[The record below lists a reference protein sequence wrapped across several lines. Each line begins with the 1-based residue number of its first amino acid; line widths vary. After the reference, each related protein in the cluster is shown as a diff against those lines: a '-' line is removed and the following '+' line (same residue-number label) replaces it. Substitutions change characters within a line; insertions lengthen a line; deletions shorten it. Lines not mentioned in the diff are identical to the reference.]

1 MKTRIALIVA
11 AFISCPGLSLAGEGH
26 SKGGSA
32 TEATTVKSS
41 KSNSSERSMKAED
54 PATKDAATNN
64 RSTADKAR
72 KNAAH
77 DTNKPAVQNMK

>member
-1 MKTRIALIVA
+1 MKTFIALMVTV
-11 AFISCPGLSLAGEGH
+11 FISCPSPSLAGEGH

-41 KSNSSERSMKAED
+41 KSNSSDRSMKAEG
-54 PATKDAATNN
+54 PATKDAATDDEA
-64 RSTADKAR
+64 TADKAR

-77 DTNKPAVQNMK
+77 DTSKPAVQNMK

>member
-1 MKTRIALIVA
+1 MKTFIALMIA
-11 AFISCPGLSLAGEGH
+11 AFISCPSLSLAGEGH

-54 PATKDAATNN
+54 PATKDAATNAEA
-64 RSTADKAR
+64 TADRAR
-72 KNAAH
+72 TNTAH
-77 DTNKPAVQNMK
+77 DTSKPAVQNMK

>member
-1 MKTRIALIVA
+1 MKTLIALMVA
-11 AFISCPGLSLAGEGH
+11 AFISCPSLSLAGEGH

-41 KSNSSERSMKAED
+41 KSNSSERSMKADD
-54 PATKDAATNN
+54 PATKDAATDAEA
-64 RSTADKAR
+64 TADGAR

-77 DTNKPAVQNMK
+77 DTSKPAVQNMK